1 MSPTPAPAAFGAPT
15 PVQLAGFREQLEQ
28 QRRFRF
34 EQLDELRTID
44 PGNTSEVTEVLAAG
58 ARAALHDVL
67 AALNRIDSGRY
78 GMCTD
83 CGTQLPLERLEILP
97 QVGEC
102 LTCRRLADA
111 RTGR

>member
-28 QRRFRF
+28 QRRFRL
-34 EQLDELRTID
+34 EQLEELRTID
-44 PGNTSEVTEVLAAG
+44 PDHTSDVTDVLAAG

-67 AALNRIDSGRY
+67 AALNRIDTGNYGR
-78 GMCTD
+78 CTE
-83 CGTQLPLERLEILP
+83 CGAHLPLERLEILP

-102 LTCRRLADA
+102 LTCRRLTDA